1 MARSCDLCG
10 TPSTRGRAGL
20 VAPIAVPI
28 AYRDGEAIY
37 APYGEERRVLAC
49 PPCRHH
55 LLRYGVMPRDATD
68 ADRAAFDAAAGPV
81 WTAERAEAT
90 RAACRAICR
99 AAEAHAA
106 REG

>member
-1 MARSCDLCG
+1 
-10 TPSTRGRAGL
+10 
-20 VAPIAVPI
+20 
-28 AYRDGEAIY
+28 
-37 APYGEERRVLAC
+37 
-49 PPCRHH
+49 
-55 LLRYGVMPRDATD
+55 MPRDVTD